1 MSPGE
6 ARRVALLAFGGV
18 EQTKERHRDGWG
30 IRWIHELVADGRYAL
45 RVMRRNPVLAGA
57 AIVTLALGI
66 GANTAIFSAV
76 NAVILRPLPFA
87 HPDRLVM
94 LWESNPE
101 YGWHQETAAPANVL
115 DWRAQVRGF
124 QDVAAYADFDVPVT
138 LSGAGAPRLLR
149 GTLVTGNFFSVLGV
163 PAEAGRMLRDAETWD
178 TGAHV
183 AVISDRLWRNQFGSD
198 PAVAGRSVML
208 NGRPVQIVGVAP
220 PSFNYPSQD
229 VDVWAPVRW
238 NPADRDKASFR
249 RAHWLRPIA
258 RLQPGVTLDEADAQL
273 QIVVKRL
280 QIQYPAINRVMGA
293 GMTPLHAFLVRD
305 TRQPLTLL
313 LAAVALLLLIACANV
328 GNLLLVQ
335 AEGRDRESA
344 LRLTLGAGRWR
355 LVRQA
360 LTESLMLSAIG
371 GAAGLL
377 LGWWGT
383 QGLLAL
389 QPAGL
394 LPVSD
399 VGIDWRVLTYVVA
412 ATTAS
417 GLLFGT
423 APALWNSRR
432 VPADVLRE
440 GGRTGSLGGRIRRWG
455 NALVVGEVAIALL
468 LTVGAGLLV
477 RSFRALEQ
485 VDPGFDPHGVL
496 TVRLDASGPA
506 YDTDDKVRA
515 FYDELIRRARA
526 LPGVASAA
534 AAAEVPLTDWGWT
547 SQFVA
552 EGWPSGK
559 YGPDVAHRE
568 VTPGY
573 FRTMHVPIV
582 RGRAFT
588 EQDGKDAPKVVLI
601 NQALARQYFPDEDP
615 IGKRVT
621 FDKKPDAKSTWHTIV
636 GIVGDEHQTSLGAET
651 KVQFM
656 EPFAQD
662 PRSDM
667 TLVLRTGNDPA
678 ALARVRSPPGLRPRP
693 ESRHHVDPDDGRD
706 SGGLARPAALPDDH
720 AAGLCVRRA
729 AARHR
734 RGVWRDGTVRPG
746 PDARDGHPAGARRS
760 RRRRALA
767 GHPPRPA
774 PRPGRTGPR
783 GRDGARRHAGDAGSA
798 VPRDAGRPGD
808 LRGRP
813 RAAALHGGRGD
824 LAAGRPGEPHR
835 PGGDAAGGVGTV
847 RAELRLGELTYR
859 LNIPRRFSRDSPDR
873 C

>member
-1 MSPGE
+1 MRILKGTRLRLRALFAKSATDRDLDEEIRLHLELETDKNIRAGMRPGE
-6 ARRVALLAFGGV
+6 ARRQALLAFGGV

-30 IRWIHELVADGRYAL
+30 IRWIHELVADSRYAL

-101 YGWHQETAAPANVL
+101 YGWRQETAAPANML

-138 LSGAGAPRLLR
+138 LSGAGAPRLLK

-163 PAEAGRMLRDAETWD
+163 PAETGRMLRDAETWD

-183 AVISDRLWRNQFGSD
+183 AVISDRLWRNQFDRD
-198 PAVAGRSVML
+198 PAIAGRSIVL
-208 NGRPVQIVGVAP
+208 NGRQVQIVGVAP

-229 VDVWAPVRW
+229 VDLWAPVRW
-238 NPADRDKASFR
+238 NQADRDKASFR

-273 QIVVKRL
+273 QIVVTRL
-280 QIQYPAINRVMGA
+280 QKQYPAINRVMGA

-335 AEGRDRESA
+335 AAGRDREA
-344 LRLTLGAGRWR
+344 AMRLTLGAGRWR

-360 LTESLMLSAIG
+360 LTESLMLSAMG

-399 VGIDWRVLTYVVA
+399 VGIDWRVLAYIVA

-440 GGRTGSLGGRIRRWG
+440 GGRTRKPWRPHPALGQRAGGR
-455 NALVVGEVAIALL
+455 
-468 LTVGAGLLV
+468 
-477 RSFRALEQ
+477 
-485 VDPGFDPHGVL
+485 
-496 TVRLDASGPA
+496 
-506 YDTDDKVRA
+506 
-515 FYDELIRRARA
+515 
-526 LPGVASAA
+526 
-534 AAAEVPLTDWGWT
+534 
-547 SQFVA
+547 
-552 EGWPSGK
+552 
-559 YGPDVAHRE
+559 
-568 VTPGY
+568 
-573 FRTMHVPIV
+573 
-582 RGRAFT
+582 RGR
-588 EQDGKDAPKVVLI
+588 
-601 NQALARQYFPDEDP
+601 N
-615 IGKRVT
+615 
-621 FDKKPDAKSTWHTIV
+621 
-636 GIVGDEHQTSLGAET
+636 
-651 KVQFM
+651 
-656 EPFAQD
+656 
-662 PRSDM
+662 
-667 TLVLRTGNDPA
+667 
-678 ALARVRSPPGLRPRP
+678 
-693 ESRHHVDPDDGRD
+693 
-706 SGGLARPAALPDDH
+706 
-720 AAGLCVRRA
+720 RA
-729 AARHR
+729 AADGGR
-734 RGVWRDGTVRPG
+734 R
-746 PDARDGHPAGARRS
+746 PAG
-760 RRRRALA
+760 
-767 GHPPRPA
+767 PEFPRP
-774 PRPGRTGPR
+774 R
-783 GRDGARRHAGDAGSA
+783 
-798 VPRDAGRPGD
+798 AGRPG
-808 LRGRP
+808 LRSPGCPHGQARRQRAGVRHRRQGARVLRRADPACARP
-813 RAAALHGGRGD
+813 AS
-824 LAAGRPGEPHR
+824 
-835 PGGDAAGGVGTV
+835 GGVGS
-847 RAELRLGELTYR
+847 RRGRSAADRLGMDEPVR
-859 LNIPRRFSRDSPDR
+859 GGRMAVRQVRPGRGAS
-873 C
+873 